1 MVFLI
6 LIFLQTKER
15 ICVYMF
21 EFFFFW
27 RGGGGGVH
35 ISAWRGRGC
44 LPVAIEVIASIIEIQ
59 QKDPHFR

>member
-15 ICVYMF
+15 ICVYMS
-21 EFFFFW
+21 EFFFYFW
-27 RGGGGGVH
+27 GFQ
-35 ISAWRGRGC
+35 ISAWRSRGC
-44 LPVAIEVIASIIEIQ
+44 LPVAIEVTASIIEIQ